1 MKLAQ
6 YSSPQLPASS
16 ARDQAWS
23 AGSSDRTDLTSKPAN
38 LDRQFHPAASTPS
51 NTLSRRP
58 SAGVGKHV
66 RAVLKTT
73 LIAIASILAVVG
85 LIAVGVLVAAP
96 SLIGSVLG
104 GDPVET
110 ESESTISEVTHAV
123 ERREEVVLVA
133 LSQQGIET
141 TKVVQTVWG
150 IEIPGSDR
158 ALFVQY
164 SFTAKLGIDGSAV
177 RIKHVD
183 PKTFTISV
191 PTFKLIG
198 FDDFKSSV
206 AVEQNG
212 VLSWATPEIDQTK
225 MTERVLSGEN
235 KQKLV
240 QSNLELLKR
249 QTESFYGG
257 IVRAIDPDIDLRFQF
272 AVSG

>member
-16 ARDQAWS
+16 ACDQAWS

-123 ERREEVVLVA
+123 ERREEVGLG
-133 LSQQGIET
+133 QQGIET

-158 ALFVQY
+158 ALFVHY

-191 PTFKLIG
+191 PAFKLIG